1 MINAAIVGL
10 GWWGSTLVEAVQGT
24 NSDKINFC
32 AGHTRSKSEKDQETA
47 AKHGF
52 QLADTY
58 EDLLNDPKV
67 DAIVLAT
74 PPNGHSAQVAA
85 AAQAG
90 KHVFCE
96 KPFTGTKAE
105 AESAVAAIE
114 KAGVTLGLGYNRRLH
129 PTWVDLKRRIQAGE
143 LGTILHMECTMTF
156 PNALTQPAEAWRAQK
171 DSAPC
176 GGLFPLGVH
185 AVDGMIDLVGNV
197 DEVYAQSFHRIIPR
211 DNDDTT
217 SVLFRMKSGMS
228 GYLGIMTATAPTFR
242 FQVYGSEGMALLGGM
257 THVAGHSSKQRRT
270 GLFGNYSIQSLKGEV
285 EDVEVPQFDVNKGV
299 LEAFAAAA
307 DGGEAFPISH
317 AEMIHGS
324 AVTEAIITSAR
335 SGKVQKIV

>member
-10 GWWGSTLVEAVQGT
+10 GWWGGTLVEAVQGT
-24 NSDKINFC
+24 SDKINFV
-32 AGHTRSKSEKDQETA
+32 AGYTRSKSEKDQEIA
-47 AKHGF
+47 AKNGF
-52 QLADTY
+52 ELADSFD
-58 EDLLNDPKV
+58 DLLKDPKV
-67 DAIVLAT
+67 NAIVLAT
-74 PPNGHSAQVAA
+74 PPGGHSEQVQAIA
-85 AAQAG
+85 KAG

-105 AESAVAAIE
+105 AMSAVAAVE
-114 KAGVTLGLGYNRRLH
+114 KAGVALGLGYNRRLH
-129 PTWVDLKRRIQAGE
+129 PTWVDLKKRINEGE

-171 DSAPC
+171 DTAPC

-185 AVDGMIDLVGNV
+185 AVDGMIDLVGSI
-197 DEVYAQSFHRIIPR
+197 DEVFSQSFHRVIPNN
-211 DNDDTT
+211 NDDTT
-217 SVLFRMKSGMS
+217 SVLFRMKEGMS

-242 FQVYGSEGMALLGGM
+242 FQVYGSKAMALLGGM

-270 GLFGNYSIQSLKGEV
+270 GLFGNYSIQSIKGEV
-285 EDVEVPQFDVNKGV
+285 EDIEVEQFDVNRGV
-299 LEAFAAAA
+299 LEAFATAAS
-307 DGGEAFPISH
+307 GGAAFPISH

-335 SGKVQKIV
+335 SGKVEKIA